1 MKIVVTG
8 AAGKLG
14 QAVVEELGQS
24 GHDVVSFDRTRPQP
38 FGATRLLVGDIVDLG
53 QVYGALVGSDAVIH
67 LAGIPTHS
75 IVSNEETFRINTMG
89 AFNVHEAA
97 WRLGIRRVVMMSS
110 EAVLGW
116 APGSYKRL
124 VLPRYLPID
133 EHHPCGAQDCYG
145 LSKIACEA
153 IAASYAA
160 KSDMELVILRP
171 PWIVSPDELH
181 AIAQSG
187 GTPVSNFR
195 LYHYV
200 DCRDLAVACRLA
212 VERPIRGC
220 QTMFVGSGE
229 TIISEPLAEVYP
241 RLVPEIGDMAS
252 CLTGSAAPVSIGRAR
267 DILGWT
273 PKHSWRTNARG

>member
-8 AAGKLG
+8 GAGKLG
-14 QAVVEELGQS
+14 QAVVEELRQS
-24 GHDVVSFDRTRPQP
+24 GHDVVSFDRRRPQP
-38 FGATRLLVGDIVDLG
+38 AGGTRSLIGDIVDLG
-53 QVYGALVGSDAVIH
+53 QVYGALADSDAVIH
-67 LAGIPTHS
+67 LAGISTHS
-75 IVSNEETFRINTMG
+75 VVSNEETFRINTMG

-116 APGSYKRL
+116 APGSYERL

-133 EHHPCGAQDCYG
+133 EDHPCIAQDCYG

-171 PWIVSPDELH
+171 PWIISPDELR
-181 AIAQSG
+181 AIARSG

-220 QTMFVGSGE
+220 QTLFVGSGE
-229 TIISEPLAEVYP
+229 TIISESLAQVYP

-252 CLTGSAAPVSIGRAR
+252 CLTGGAAPVSIARAR

-273 PKHSWRTNARG
+273 PKHSWRTNAPT

>member
-1 MKIVVTG
+1 MRIVVTG
-8 AAGKLG
+8 GAGKLG
-14 QAVVEELGQS
+14 QAVVEELRQS
-24 GHDVVSFDRTRPQP
+24 GHDVLIFDRVRPQQSD
-38 FGATRLLVGDIVDLG
+38 GCRLLIGDIVDLG
-53 QVYGALVGSDAVIH
+53 QVYGALAGSEAVIH
-67 LAGIPTHS
+67 LAAIPTHG

-116 APGSYKRL
+116 APGSYQRL
-124 VLPRYLPID
+124 LLPRYLPID
-133 EHHPCGAQDCYG
+133 ENHPCGAQDCYG
-145 LSKIACEA
+145 LSKIASEA

-160 KSDMELVILRP
+160 KSDMELVVLRP

-187 GTPVSNFR
+187 GIPVSDFR

-200 DCRDLAVACRLA
+200 DRRDLAVACRLA
-212 VERPIRGC
+212 AERPIQGC

-241 RLVPEIGDMAS
+241 RLAPEIGDMAS
-252 CLTGSAAPVSIGRAR
+252 RLTGSSAPVSIARAR
-267 DILGWT
+267 DILGWM
-273 PKHSWRTNARG
+273 PKHSWRTNACS